1 MLGLWSFLRFVKAGE
16 SLLQRLAASER
27 RALHL
32 IHRVSVKLLIM
43 AMLDIVHK
51 NTVNALMEEM
61 GMVISDKMVYSSKR
75 ENAYQF
81 SSQFRWDKI
90 GNEFDAFL
98 EGVNQCHY

>member
-1 MLGLWSFLRFVKAGE
+1 MVFPSIREGWGIPITEAGCVGTPSIAFDSPGIRE
-16 SLLQRLAASER
+16 AVTYGNAGYLCT
-27 RALHL
+27 
-32 IHRVSVKLLIM
+32 
-43 AMLDIVHK
+43 K